1 MLHRRLVGMVLGV
14 ALVATPGRRALATDG
29 HFLHGVGAINA
40 AMGGAGVAAPL
51 SLLGTFYLNPA
62 GLMAFDGTRVEFG
75 FELFKP
81 DRSVASTVTGG
92 PAGTSDSKSDW
103 TPIPAM
109 AWTTKLKGDRVVVGL
124 AGLGVGG
131 FGVDYPASTT
141 NPIVAPQPNGFG
153 QVYSNYQF
161 LKIVPAIAF
170 APTPKLWFG
179 VAANI
184 DWAALSVEPMPVAA
198 PAFDPGTGTAFYSSA
213 AAADGAF
220 GFGFQAGVLFKPND
234 LVSVGASYASEQS
247 FKDFEFNST
256 FANPNLSS
264 YGTPRTIKFK
274 LNVPAMLSGGV
285 AVNALPNLLLT
296 GEARRIFY
304 EGTAGFEIPK
314 GQGIF
319 NPDGSV
325 KAFGWRNI
333 TSVHAGAQ
341 YRATDRVALRGG
353 YNWTENPIPDSLSM
367 FNVPAPAIVQSH
379 VTFGLGVR
387 PSRHFEISAAYYH
400 AFAHSGT
407 GPLFGPSGPVGTVT
421 NTLSENSLLVSFSFA
436 TRGGSL

>member
-1 MLHRRLVGMVLGV
+1 MLHRRLVGTILGL
-14 ALVATPGRRALATDG
+14 ALVATPGRRACATDG

-81 DRSVASTVTGG
+81 DRSVSSTAGPTSGTTGS
-92 PAGTSDSKSDW
+92 TSDW

-109 AWTTKLKGDRVVVGL
+109 AWTTKLKGDRVVVGV

-141 NPIVAPQPNGFG
+141 NPILAPQPNGFG
-153 QVYSNYQF
+153 QVFSNYQL
-161 LKIVPAIAF
+161 LKIIPAIAF
-170 APTPKLWFG
+170 APTPKLWLG
-179 VAANI
+179 AAANI

-198 PAFDPGTGTAFYSSA
+198 PTFDPVTRTAFYSSA
-213 AAADGAF
+213 AAAAGAF
-220 GFGFQAGVLFKPND
+220 GFGFQVGALFKPND
-234 LVSVGASYASEQS
+234 LVTVGASYTSQQR
-247 FKDFEFNST
+247 FQNFQFHST
-256 FANPNLSS
+256 YANPNLSS
-264 YGTPRTIKFK
+264 YGTPRTITFK
-274 LNVPAMLSGGV
+274 LNVPAMLVGGV
-285 AVNALPNLLLT
+285 ALTAVPNLLLT
-296 GEARRIFY
+296 GEARYIFY
-304 EGTAGFEIPK
+304 ENAAGFEIPQ
-314 GQGIF
+314 GQSIS

-333 TSVHAGAQ
+333 TSLHGGVQ
-341 YRATDRVALRGG
+341 YRATDQVAIRGG
-353 YNWTENPIPDSLSM
+353 YNWTQNPIPDSLAM

-379 VTFGLGVR
+379 VTLGLGVR

-421 NTLSENSLLVSFSFA
+421 NTLSENSLLVTFSFA

>member
-1 MLHRRLVGMVLGV
+1 MRHKKSLGV
-14 ALVATPGRRALATDG
+14 LLGATLLLAPASALRATDG

-51 SLLGTFYLNPA
+51 SILGTFYLNPA

-81 DRSVASTVTGG
+81 DRSVASSVTGG

-109 AWTTKLKGDRVVVGL
+109 AWTTKLNGDRVVVGV

-141 NPIVAPQPNGFG
+141 NPILAPQPNGFG

-170 APTPKLWFG
+170 APSPKLWVG

-184 DWAALSVEPMPVAA
+184 DWALLAVEPMPTAP

-220 GFGFQAGVLFKPND
+220 GVGFQAGVLFKPND
-234 LVSVGASYASEQS
+234 LVSLGAAYTSEQY
-247 FKDFEFNST
+247 FQDFEFNST
-256 FANPNLSS
+256 YANPNLASF
-264 YGTPRTIKFK
+264 GTPRTITFK
-274 LNVPAMLSGGV
+274 LNVPAILVGGV
-285 AVNALPNLLLT
+285 AVNAAPNLLLT
-296 GEARRIFY
+296 GEARYLFY
-304 EGTAGFEIPK
+304 ETAAGFEIPD
-314 GQGIF
+314 GQSIS

-333 TSVHAGAQ
+333 TSLHAGAQ
-341 YRATDRVALRGG
+341 YRATDRVALRAG
-353 YNWTENPIPDSLSM
+353 YNWTQNPIPDSLSM

-379 VTFGLGVR
+379 ATLGVGVR
-387 PSRHFEISAAYYH
+387 PSRHFDISVAYYH

-421 NTLSENSLLVSFSFA
+421 NTLSENSLLVTFSFA

>member
-1 MLHRRLVGMVLGV
+1 MRHNRLVGILLGGGLLL
-14 ALVATPGRRALATDG
+14 APARPAEATDG

-81 DRSVASTVTGG
+81 DRSVNSTAG
-92 PAGTSDSKSDW
+92 PNSGATDSKSDW

-109 AWTTKLKGDRVVVGL
+109 AWTTKLRSDRVVVGV

-141 NPIVAPQPNGFG
+141 NPILAPQPNGFG
-153 QVYSNYQF
+153 QVFSNYQF

-170 APTPKLWFG
+170 APSPKLWLG
-179 VAANI
+179 LAANI
-184 DWAALSVEPMPVAA
+184 DWASLAVEPMPVAP
-198 PAFDPGTGTAFYSSA
+198 PAFDPGSGTAFYSSA
-213 AAADGAF
+213 SAADGAF
-220 GFGFQAGVLFKPND
+220 GIGFQAGALFKPND
-234 LVSVGASYASEQS
+234 LVSLGASYTSEQR
-247 FKDFEFNST
+247 FQDFEFTST
-256 FANPNLSS
+256 FANPNLSNF
-264 YGTPRTIKFK
+264 GTPRTIKFK
-274 LNVPAMLSGGV
+274 LNVPAMLAGGV

-296 GEARRIFY
+296 GEARYIFY
-304 EGTAGFEIPK
+304 ENAAGFEIPAS
-314 GQGIF
+314 QSIS

-333 TSVHAGAQ
+333 TSLHAGAQ
-341 YRATDRVALRGG
+341 YRATDRVAIRAG
-353 YNWTENPIPDSLSM
+353 YNWTQNPIPDSLSM

-379 VTFGLGVR
+379 MTVGLGVR

-400 AFAHSGT
+400 AFGHSGT

-421 NTLSENSLLVSFSFA
+421 NTLSENSLLFSFSFA